1 MEKQCGNCGFF
12 PNYYVIS
19 MANLCMTVRGCCMCN
34 ESKLKY
40 KTMLKDD
47 RGCPFWAAGDE
58 KEEQQKEI
66 IQNALLKMAKQIEE
80 IALILTAEK

>member
-1 MEKQCGNCGFF
+1 
-12 PNYYVIS
+12 
-19 MANLCMTVRGCCMCN
+19 
-34 ESKLKY
+34 
-40 KTMLKDD
+40 MLKDD

>member
-1 MEKQCGNCGFF
+1 
-12 PNYYVIS
+12 
-19 MANLCMTVRGCCMCN
+19 MCN

-80 IALILTAEK
+80 IALILTAEKNKTTSELVVCTNPRRD